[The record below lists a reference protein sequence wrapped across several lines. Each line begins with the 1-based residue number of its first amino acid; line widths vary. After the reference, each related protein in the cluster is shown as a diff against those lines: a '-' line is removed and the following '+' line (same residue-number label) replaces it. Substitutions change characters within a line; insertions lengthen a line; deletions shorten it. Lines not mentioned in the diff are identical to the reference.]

1 MVDLDSLNK
10 AKSVK
15 ELLEFS
21 IINIDK
27 PAGCTSFDVDTKIKR
42 MLGLSKTSHFGTLDP
57 MVTGVLPIGLN
68 RACKLLDYFMHRD
81 KVYVGEMRLHSEV
94 SRSDLEGEMA
104 KFIGVIVQK
113 PPVKSCVKRVDRE
126 RRVNKFEIL
135 GIDGQDVKFLA
146 DVQAGTYIRKLI
158 HDLGEEIGG
167 AQMSGLRRIRAGMF
181 EEKDLVSVE
190 EFEKAVES
198 FDKGDEKLLREILI
212 PAEIISELY
221 PVVQVKAGSVV
232 KLFNGKPL
240 MAKDVEGEF
249 VDCDVFVVFCNEKF
263 IGVYRKVKEKDNIAR
278 ANFVLQPI
286 K

>member
-1 MVDLDSLNK
+1 
-10 AKSVK
+10 
-15 ELLEFS
+15 
-21 IINIDK
+21 
-27 PAGCTSFDVDTKIKR
+27 
-42 MLGLSKTSHFGTLDP
+42 LDP

-94 SRSDLEGEMA
+94 SRSDLEKEMA
-104 KFIGVIVQK
+104 KFVGVIIQK

-135 GIDGQDVKFLA
+135 EIDGQDVKFLA

-158 HDLGEEIGG
+158 HDLGEGIGG

-181 EEKDLVSVE
+181 EEGGLISIE

-198 FDKGDEKLLREILI
+198 FNNGDEKLLRDILI

-249 VDCDVFVVFCNEKF
+249 ADCDVFVVFCKDRF
-263 IGVYRKVKEKDNIAR
+263 IGVYRKVNEKDNIGR